1 MPSIIITINTTL
13 VNINENQSGNSIESI
28 KYAGIALL
36 NVGILLLSMPALNQN
51 TDSDYVQV

>member
-28 KYAGIALL
+28 TYAGIALL